1 MSAYAAVIGARFR
14 VLLQYRAAAF
24 AGFVTQIFWGW
35 IRLMVFQAFYQSS
48 AAPQPMSLPQVA
60 DYIWLGQAMLA
71 MFPWNVDGE
80 IRDMV
85 RTGRVAYEMLRPADV
100 YWVWF
105 CRAVAQ
111 RTAPTLLR
119 AVPLL
124 ALALV
129 FFGMRT
135 PPGAAEALWFAACLA
150 GALLISSA
158 VSTNLNITLL
168 WTVAGDGIA
177 RLAPSLILITS
188 GMIVP
193 VPFFPGPIRRVI
205 EALPFRGVN
214 DLPFRVYSGHIP
226 ATQAW
231 QVLTQQLA
239 WTMVLVLFGR
249 WLMARGL
256 KRMVVQ
262 GG

>member
-1 MSAYAAVIGARFR
+1 
-14 VLLQYRAAAF
+14 
-24 AGFVTQIFWGW
+24 
-35 IRLMVFQAFYQSS
+35 MVFQAFYQSS
-48 AAPQPMSLPQVA
+48 SAPQPMSLPQVA

-71 MFPWNVDGE
+71 MFPWNVDAE
-80 IRDMV
+80 IRDLV

-105 CRAVAQ
+105 CRAIAQ

-124 ALALV
+124 ALALA
-129 FFGMRT
+129 FFGLRT
-135 PPGAAEALWFAACLA
+135 PPDASAALWFLACLA

-158 VSTNLNITLL
+158 LSTILNITLL

-177 RLAPSLILITS
+177 RLAPSLILIAS
-188 GMIVP
+188 GMIIP
-193 VPFFPGPIRRVI
+193 IPFFPEPIRWII
-205 EALPFRGVN
+205 EALPFRGVS
-214 DLPFRVYSGHIP
+214 DLPFRIYSGHIP
-226 ATQAW
+226 ASQAW
-231 QVLTQQLA
+231 QVFAQQLA
-239 WTMVLVLFGR
+239 WTLVLVLLGR
-249 WLMARGL
+249 WLMSRGL